1 MMNHLYGEKLVDGK
15 TVTLDHAV
23 QEFTVVIRSCSGIH
37 PQTLKD
43 LIERKFEVVSIKAGE
58 SKEYV
63 S

>member
-1 MMNHLYGEKLVDGK
+1 MQIHLYGKPLVDGK
-15 TVTLDHAV
+15 TVTLDHTV
-23 QEFTVVIRSCSGIH
+23 QEFTVVVRSMNHVH

-43 LIERKFEVVSIKAGE
+43 LIETKFEVVNIKMGE

>member
-1 MMNHLYGEKLVDGK
+1 MIHLYGEKLTDGK

-23 QEFTVVIRSCSGIH
+23 QEFTVVIRSMAGVH

-43 LIERKFEVVSIKAGE
+43 LIQRKYEVVSIKTGE

-63 S
+63 K